1 MGRQRVLICDDE
13 PNLCLILARSLR
25 PLGVD
30 TQTVHTLGD
39 ARRALDDDAADILF
53 LDIFLP
59 DGNGLDA
66 LPDLHEQ
73 HPDLPII
80 ILTAHGSMRTA
91 LEATKRHAFDYI
103 TKPFDITR
111 IQELARR
118 ALASVVEQEAA
129 AETESE
135 PVDAPAPGE
144 GDEII
149 GNSPLM
155 QDVYKTVGRVTES
168 DVTVLLAGECGTGK
182 ELVAR
187 AIHANSHRGD
197 GPFVAVNCAAI
208 PDALLESELFG
219 HVRGAFTSAVADRDG
234 RFRQAEGGTL
244 LLDEIG
250 EMPLDLQTKLLR
262 VLQEK
267 TYQRV
272 GANETL
278 TADARVV
285 AASNRDLGRAVE
297 SGDFREDLLYRL
309 NVVSITL
316 PPLRKRVE
324 DIAPLTDYFVAK
336 YCAQYGHDPKTV
348 SPSLAERLSSYHWP
362 GNVRELEN
370 VLHRAVV
377 MARGAVITEDDVP
390 LLAPAPD
397 TERGESVELWVRRL
411 LQRHMD
417 EGYVGLLHD
426 DALEGVESP
435 LFRFVLEET
444 GGNKSRAAEILGIN
458 RNTLHAKM
466 KRYGMLDA
474 DA

>member
-1 MGRQRVLICDDE
+1 
-13 PNLCLILARSLR
+13 
-25 PLGVD
+25 LGVD
-30 TQTVHTLGD
+30 TQVVHTLGD
-39 ARRALDDDAADILF
+39 ARRALEDDGVDVLF

-66 LPDLHEQ
+66 LPDLHER
-73 HPDLPII
+73 HPNVPVI
-80 ILTAHGSMRTA
+80 ILTAHGTMRTA

-103 TKPFDITR
+103 TKPFDVIQ

-118 ALASVVEQEAA
+118 AVTSVEEQAAAADAADVEQVSPPE
-129 AETESE
+129 
-135 PVDAPAPGE
+135 PGE

-155 QDVYKTVGRVTES
+155 QDVYKTVGRVAES

-187 AIHANSHRGD
+187 AVHTNSHRGS

-208 PDALLESELFG
+208 PEALLESELFG
-219 HVRGAFTSAVADRDG
+219 HVRGAFTSAVADRLG
-234 RFRQAEGGTL
+234 RFQEAEGGTL

-250 EMPLDLQTKLLR
+250 ELPLDLQTKLLR

-267 TYQRV
+267 TFQRV
-272 GANETL
+272 GSNETL
-278 TADARVV
+278 TTDARVV
-285 AASNRDLGRAVE
+285 AASNRDLTRAVE
-297 SGDFREDLLYRL
+297 MGEFREDLLYRL

-324 DIAPLTDYFVAK
+324 DIAPLSEYFVAK
-336 YCAQYGHDPKTV
+336 YCAQYGHDTKTI
-348 SPSLAERLSSYHWP
+348 SATLADRLRAYHWP

-377 MARGAVITEDDVP
+377 MARGAVVAEDDVP
-390 LLAPAPD
+390 LLAAAPE
-397 TERGESVELWVRRL
+397 TERGESVELWVRHL
-411 LQRHMD
+411 IQRHLD
-417 EGYVGLLHD
+417 EGRVGLLHD
-426 DALEGVESP
+426 DALEGVEGP

-444 GGNKSRAAEILGIN
+444 GGNKSRAAEMLGIN

-466 KRYGMLDA
+466 KRYGMLDG

>member
-1 MGRQRVLICDDE
+1 MGRTRVLICDDE
-13 PNLCLILARSLR
+13 PNLCLILSRSLR
-25 PLGVD
+25 PLDVD
-30 TQTVHTLGD
+30 TAVAHTLGD
-39 ARRALDDDAADILF
+39 ARRALEDDGADILF

-66 LPDLHEQ
+66 LPELHAQ
-73 HPDLPII
+73 HPDMPVI
-80 ILTAHGSMRTA
+80 ILTAHGTMRTA

-103 TKPFDITR
+103 TKPFDVTQ

-118 ALASVVEQEAA
+118 AITSVEEQAA
-129 AETESE
+129 AAAAPAE
-135 PVDAPAPGE
+135 PVAAPKPGE

-187 AIHANSHRGD
+187 AIHANSHRGS

-234 RFRQAEGGTL
+234 RFQQAEGGTL

-285 AASNRDLGRAVE
+285 AASNRDLTRAVE
-297 SGDFREDLLYRL
+297 SGEFREDLLYRL

-324 DIAPLTDYFVAK
+324 DIAPLADYFVAK
-336 YCAQYGHDPKTV
+336 YCAQYGYDIRTV
-348 SPSLAERLSSYHWP
+348 SPTLAERLVAYHWP

-390 LLAPAPD
+390 LLAGTPE
-397 TERGESVELWVRRL
+397 TERGESVELWVRHL
-411 LQRHMD
+411 IQRHIED
-417 EGYVGLLHD
+417 ERVGFLHD
-426 DALEGVESP
+426 DALEGVEAP

-444 GGNKSRAAEILGIN
+444 DGNKSRAADILGIN

-466 KRYGMLDA
+466 KRYGMLDS

>member
-1 MGRQRVLICDDE
+1 MGRTRVLICDDE
-13 PNLCLILARSLR
+13 PNLCLILSRSLR
-25 PLGVD
+25 PLDVD
-30 TQTVHTLGD
+30 TAVAHTLGE
-39 ARRALDDDAADILF
+39 ARRALEDDGADILF

-66 LPDLHEQ
+66 LPEIHAQ
-73 HPDLPII
+73 HPDMPVIV
-80 ILTAHGSMRTA
+80 LTAHGTMRTA

-103 TKPFDITR
+103 TKPFDVTQ

-118 ALASVVEQEAA
+118 AITSVEEQAA
-129 AETESE
+129 AAVAPAE
-135 PVDAPAPGE
+135 PVATPKPGE

-187 AIHANSHRGD
+187 AIHANSHRGS

-234 RFRQAEGGTL
+234 RFQQAEGGTL

-278 TADARVV
+278 TTDARVV
-285 AASNRDLGRAVE
+285 AASNRDLARAVE
-297 SGDFREDLLYRL
+297 SGEFREDLLYRL

-316 PPLRKRVE
+316 PPLRKRVD
-324 DIAPLTDYFVAK
+324 DIAPLADYFVAK
-336 YCAQYGHDPKTV
+336 YCAQYGYDIRTV
-348 SPSLAERLSSYHWP
+348 SPALAQRLVAYHWP

-390 LLAPAPD
+390 LLAVAPE
-397 TERGESVELWVRRL
+397 TERGESVELWVRHL
-411 LQRHMD
+411 IQRHMD
-417 EGYVGLLHD
+417 DERVGFLHD
-426 DALEGVESP
+426 DALEGVEAP

-444 GGNKSRAAEILGIN
+444 DGNKSRAADILGIN

-466 KRYGMLDA
+466 KRYGMLDS

>member
-1 MGRQRVLICDDE
+1 
-13 PNLCLILARSLR
+13 
-25 PLGVD
+25 
-30 TQTVHTLGD
+30 
-39 ARRALDDDAADILF
+39 
-53 LDIFLP
+53 
-59 DGNGLDA
+59 
-66 LPDLHEQ
+66 
-73 HPDLPII
+73 
-80 ILTAHGSMRTA
+80 
-91 LEATKRHAFDYI
+91 
-103 TKPFDITR
+103 
-111 IQELARR
+111 
-118 ALASVVEQEAA
+118 
-129 AETESE
+129 
-135 PVDAPAPGE
+135 
-144 GDEII
+144 
-149 GNSPLM
+149 
-155 QDVYKTVGRVTES
+155 
-168 DVTVLLAGECGTGK
+168 
-182 ELVAR
+182 
-187 AIHANSHRGD
+187 
-197 GPFVAVNCAAI
+197 VAVNCAAI

-234 RFRQAEGGTL
+234 RFQQAEGGTL

-262 VLQEK
+262 VLQER

-272 GANETL
+272 GANDTL

-285 AASNRDLGRAVE
+285 AASNRDLTRAVE
-297 SGDFREDLLYRL
+297 SGEFREDLLYRL

-324 DIAPLTDYFVAK
+324 DVGPLADYFVAK
-336 YCAQYGHDPKTV
+336 YCAQYSYDLKTV
-348 SPSLAERLSSYHWP
+348 SPALGERLVTYDWP

-390 LLAPAPD
+390 LLTPPPE
-397 TERGESVELWVRRL
+397 TERGESVELWVRHL

-417 EGYVGLLHD
+417 EGHVGLLHD
-426 DALEGVESP
+426 DALEGVEAP

-444 GGNKSRAAEILGIN
+444 NGNKSRAADILGIN

>member
-1 MGRQRVLICDDE
+1 MGRKRVLICDDE

-30 TQTVHTLGD
+30 AQTVHTLGD
-39 ARRALDDDAADILF
+39 ARRALDDDAADVLF

-66 LPDLHEQ
+66 LPDLHAR
-73 HPDLPII
+73 HPNLPII

-103 TKPFDITR
+103 TKPFDVTQ

-118 ALASVVEQEAA
+118 ALASVEEQQA
-129 AETESE
+129 AEEAEAE
-135 PVDAPAPGE
+135 PVDPPAAGD
-144 GDEII
+144 GDEIV

-187 AIHANSHRGD
+187 AIHTNSHRGD

-262 VLQEK
+262 VLQ
-267 TYQRV
+267 
-272 GANETL
+272 
-278 TADARVV
+278 DARVV

-297 SGDFREDLLYRL
+297 SGEFREDLLYRL

-324 DIAPLTDYFVAK
+324 DISPLTDYFVAK
-336 YCAQYGHDPKTV
+336 YSAQYGHDPKTV
-348 SPSLAERLSSYHWP
+348 SLSLAERLAAYHWP

-390 LLAPAPD
+390 LLAPAPE

-411 LQRHMD
+411 LQRHME
-417 EGYVGLLHD
+417 EGRVGLLHE

-466 KRYGMLDA
+466 KRYGMLDV